1 MLEHPITGVLL
12 IVGGT
17 FGFTIL
23 ASKSTDGQ
31 TFSDITNF
39 RGYTSSLG
47 FIIIGNLIL
56 LNSSNLLAATTLF
69 LCSIGVLTFGVIT
82 KRIGTNSQM
91 HKPKLL
97 IFTLVGITLSVA
109 LFLASFQK

>member
-47 FIIIGNLIL
+47 FIII
-56 LNSSNLLAATTLF
+56 
-69 LCSIGVLTFGVIT
+69 
-82 KRIGTNSQM
+82 
-91 HKPKLL
+91 
-97 IFTLVGITLSVA
+97 
-109 LFLASFQK
+109 